1 MSAIDPLMTKAKTK
15 RHFFLKR
22 PGRGNCQAVRRIAH
36 AVTGVL
42 AMAIIVSTVAEANPT
57 RWWEGLN
64 GTPGRDRSTTAGGR
78 TSRNAKVPLNDLR
91 RNAVPWRSDE
101 MLIAMERAIARYQ
114 RIVAKGGWPE
124 MPGRRMIR
132 VGDADDRVP
141 ALRQILRAMGD
152 YRKSSGYF
160 SSRTLTAELVE
171 GVKRFQNRHGLRPT
185 GRVDRPTLASLNVS
199 AKKRLQQLRQNY
211 DRIAQL
217 LRMAPSDDRYI
228 LVNAA
233 AFQLEAVDRHQVEL
247 RQRVIVGRQG
257 RETPRLRAM
266 IKGVNFFPF
275 WKVPESVAVLD
286 IIPRLRKEPDFLYKE
301 GIRIVEGDFNGPE
314 ISRENINWD
323 FVDPKKIRFKQDP
336 GPKNALGLVRIDM
349 QNPEGVYMHD
359 TPLKN
364 LFAQNSRAFS
374 AGCVRVQ
381 NVFDVVEWLLRYEQ
395 TWGEGVPRN
404 VQTVLDGGQP
414 VDITLTRPVPVYFAY
429 ITGWAEPNNEVHFRF
444 DIYGH
449 DGAASIAEAW
459 APDDVPPAASLQSL
473 AP

>member
-1 MSAIDPLMTKAKTK
+1 MVVP
-15 RHFFLKR
+15 
-22 PGRGNCQAVRRIAH
+22 AVVAGVVIA
-36 AVTGVL
+36 
-42 AMAIIVSTVAEANPT
+42 MISTVADANPT

-64 GTPGRDRSTTAGGR
+64 GSSRYDAPSRPGRTRK
-78 TSRNAKVPLNDLR
+78 AKLPLNDLR

-101 MLIAMERAIARYQ
+101 MLIAIQRAITHYQ
-114 RIVAKGGWPE
+114 RIVANGGWPE
-124 MPGRRMIR
+124 MPGKRMIR
-132 VGDADDRVP
+132 VGDSDDRVP
-141 ALRQILRAMGD
+141 ALRRILRVMGD

-160 SSRTLTAELVE
+160 SSRTLDSSLADA
-171 GVKRFQNRHGLRPT
+171 VKRFQSRHGLRAS
-185 GRVDRPTLASLNVS
+185 GRVDRPTLAALNVP

-211 DRIAQL
+211 DRVSEL
-217 LRMAPSDDRYI
+217 LRMAPTDDRYI

-247 RQRVIVGRQG
+247 RHRVIVGRQG

-266 IKGVNFFPF
+266 IKGVNFFPY

-314 ISRENINWD
+314 INATNINWD
-323 FVDPKKIRFKQDP
+323 FVDTKKIRFKQDP

-364 LFAQNSRAFS
+364 LFNQNSRAFS

-381 NVFDVVEWLLRYEQ
+381 NVFDVIEWLLRYEP
-395 TWGEGVPRN
+395 TWGQGTSG
-404 VQTVLDGGQP
+404 QIQSVLDGGQP
-414 VDITLTRPVPVYFAY
+414 VDIALTRPVPVYFAY
-429 ITGWAEPNNEVHFRF
+429 ITGWAEPDGAVQFRF
-444 DIYGH
+444 DIYGR
-449 DGAASIAEAW
+449 DGQAAIAEAW
-459 APDDVPPAASLQSL
+459 DPEDAPPASSLQSL